1 MIKNNKLYNV
11 IIEVNT
17 KGTFQQQAF
26 SLCREENIYKK
37 LIIEYRKQIA
47 DIDSINIPI
56 LRKNLELML
65 NKYEI
70 RLDNVKNEMCYLNKR
85 IIDSLEVIESFVDV
99 EVFVELFG
107 LDYSNYDENESFYDN
122 LLTSSS
128 ATGHVCRQGLIQNEK
143 ILDAEM
149 EEK

>member
-1 MIKNNKLYNV
+1 MIKNNKLYNAIV
-11 IIEVNT
+11 EVNE

-26 SLCREENIYKK
+26 SLCREEKIYKK
-37 LIIEYRKQIA
+37 LIIEYRKQIV
-47 DIDSINIPI
+47 DIDGINVPV
-56 LRKNLELML
+56 LKKDLELML

-85 IIDSLEVIESFVDV
+85 IIDSLEVIEPFV
-99 EVFVELFG
+99 EVETFIDLFG
-107 LDYSNYDENESFYDN
+107 LDHSNYDENESFYDN

>member
-1 MIKNNKLYNV
+1 MKNNKLYNAIV
-11 IIEVNT
+11 EVNT
-17 KGTFQQQAF
+17 KGTFQQQAW
-26 SLCREENIYKK
+26 SLCREEKTYKK

-47 DIDSINIPI
+47 DIDGINVPV
-56 LRKNLELML
+56 LKKDLELML

-85 IIDSLEVIESFVDV
+85 IIDSLEVIEPFVDV

-107 LDYSNYDENESFYDN
+107 LDYNDYDENESFYNN
-122 LLTSSS
+122 LLTSS
-128 ATGHVCRQGLIQNEK
+128 TRVGHVCRQGLIWNEK
-143 ILDAEM
+143 ILISEM